1 MPDTMLRLTDQK
13 VLSHADNCLAPHLPL
28 EAEGYA
34 CTADALLK
42 VLLGVVANQGT
53 IESVCADLLGTP
65 DLTPRQVRRPYRR
78 RFGIESSYRCAGQAR
93 GWAISPTPAYL
104 ALALSFVLLNIYVH
118 ICWLDTQGK
127 AIVHREWKESLAA
140 SGELVIILQ

>member
-34 CTADALLK
+34 CTTDDLLK

-53 IESVCADLLGTP
+53 IESVCAGLLGTP

-78 RFGIESSYRCAGQAR
+78 RFGIESSYRCSGQAR
-93 GWAISPTPAYL
+93 GWTSSPTPTYRLPRARPELRVAEHLRAHMLVGYPREGHCI
-104 ALALSFVLLNIYVH
+104 SGME
-118 ICWLDTQGK
+118 GK
-127 AIVHREWKESLAA
+127 LGCVR
-140 SGELVIILQ
+140 